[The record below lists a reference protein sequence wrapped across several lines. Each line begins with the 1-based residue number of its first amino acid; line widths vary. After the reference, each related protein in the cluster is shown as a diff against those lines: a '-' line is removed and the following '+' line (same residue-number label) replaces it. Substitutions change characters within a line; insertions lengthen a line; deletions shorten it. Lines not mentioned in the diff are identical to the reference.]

1 MPLNIVASTSSK
13 STLSQELVR
22 TQLEALSKTIEEMK
36 AANEKY
42 DAASDDDMKAAL
54 KSAKEAVEKAY
65 QIQLRLTAVKLGK
78 GRKTLRRRKHRKTRS
93 ATRRHR

>member
-1 MPLNIVASTSSK
+1 MALNIVASTSSK

-54 KSAKEAVEKAY
+54 KSAKEAAEKAY

-78 GRKTLRRRKHRKTRS
+78 GRKTLRRRKHRKTL
-93 ATRRHR
+93 RRK

>member
-1 MPLNIVASTSSK
+1 MALNIVASTSSK

-54 KSAKEAVEKAY
+54 KSAKEAAEKAY

-78 GRKTLRRRKHRKTRS
+78 GRKTHRHRRKHRKTL
-93 ATRRHR
+93 RRK

>member
-1 MPLNIVASTSSK
+1 
-13 STLSQELVR
+13 VR

-54 KSAKEAVEKAY
+54 KSAKEAAEKAY
-65 QIQLRLTAVKLGK
+65 RIQLTLSAAKLGN
-78 GRKTLRRRKHRKTRS
+78 GRKTLRRRKHRKTR
-93 ATRRHR
+93 ATMARRR

>member
-1 MPLNIVASTSSK
+1 MPLTIVASTSSK

-54 KSAKEAVEKAY
+54 KSAKEAAEKAY
-65 QIQLRLTAVKLGK
+65 QIQLRLTSAKLGK
-78 GRKTLRRRKHRKTRS
+78 GRKNRKTRS
-93 ATRRHR
+93 TRALATRRHR

>member
-54 KSAKEAVEKAY
+54 KSAKEAAEKAY
-65 QIQLRLTAVKLGK
+65 QIQLRLTAAKLGK
-78 GRKTLRRRKHRKTRS
+78 GRKTLRRRKHRKTL
-93 ATRRHR
+93 RRK